1 MKALCQHRGLFVF
14 HIMSNITT
22 ATLEGE
28 AVSLEFG
35 SQIKRE
41 DLHGKSVITAQKTE
55 TIDGKPVRIILEKAS
70 LRPNGEILRTG
81 EQKHIGV
88 DPFGTPVEKPAAPG
102 EPAGE
107 PKPMKL
113 TPASINIIPEYR
125 IDKFLPVTTSLPPG
139 VFETTYASARSSTVS
154 DALLIVKD
162 NGEGAFLLIGKKRPT
177 IFIEE
182 TPNYDFFAT
191 ENDETDGE
199 GDDPGI
205 NF

>member
-1 MKALCQHRGLFVF
+1 
-14 HIMSNITT
+14 MSNTIT

-55 TIDGKPVRIILEKAS
+55 TIDGNTVKIILEKAS

-81 EQKHIGV
+81 EQKHVGV
-88 DPFGTPVEKPAAPG
+88 DPFGTPVEKPATAGLPAE
-102 EPAGE
+102 EPI
-107 PKPMKL
+107 PMKL

-125 IDKFLPVTTSLPPG
+125 IDKFMPATTSLSPG
-139 VFETTYASARSSTVS
+139 VFETTYTSARSKTVS

-162 NGEGAFLLIGKKRPT
+162 NDEGAFLLIGKKRPT

-191 ENDETDGE
+191 EKEETDGE
-199 GDDPGI
+199 GDDLGI
-205 NF
+205 TF